1 MSKKSRFTEEQIMRA
16 LKEVDAGGKVDEL
29 CRRLGVTQTTFYR
42 WKSKFG
48 GMEVS
53 DARRLKQLEDE
64 NRRLKQMVAD
74 LSLDLQQRRCCCE
87 KNGEA
92 RGVPLSRGPR
102 DEGIRSQLAPRLS
115 RPRLNRSS
123 WH

>member
-1 MSKKSRFTEEQIMRA
+1 VEDEMSKKSRFTEEPIIRA
-16 LKEVDAGGKVDEL
+16 LKEVDAGAKVDEV

-53 DARRLKQLEDE
+53 DARRLSTLEDE

-74 LSLDLQQRRCCCE
+74 LSLDLQAA
-87 KNGEA
+87 KM
-92 RGVPLSRGPR
+92 V
-102 DEGIRSQLAPRLS
+102 IRKK
-115 RPRLNRSS
+115 
-123 WH
+123 W